1 MCQSGIKC
9 HCKQSSGS
17 DVHAHCSQQK
27 WCKEREEY
35 ISGGKN
41 TQEQGQLSPTVLDV
55 VAAVIYVASSYGC
68 IMKAA
73 ARTEVGHH
81 KIKMFENTWSKH
93 WNMFSFV
100 QLCEHIQYP
109 SARLHFYKIRLG
121 IVKHGSLGKLSTV
134 QMKPLL
140 SVKRSGH
147 NDERTYSL

>member
-81 KIKMFENTWSKH
+81 KIKMFENTWSKTLEYA
-93 WNMFSFV
+93 SFWLIV
-100 QLCEHIQYP
+100 HCIFHIHPQDYIFTRSDRGLSSMVPWANCQL
-109 SARLHFYKIRLG
+109 FK
-121 IVKHGSLGKLSTV
+121 
-134 QMKPLL
+134 
-140 SVKRSGH
+140 
-147 NDERTYSL
+147 

>member
-27 WCKEREEY
+27 WCKEREGY

-55 VAAVIYVASSYGC
+55 VAAVIYVARIFSYGC
-68 IMKAA
+68 IMDTA

-81 KIKMFENTWSKH
+81 KSKMFENTWSKYQ
-93 WNMFSFV
+93 NMLSAAM
-100 QLCEHIQYP
+100 HI
-109 SARLHFYKIRLG
+109 F
-121 IVKHGSLGKLSTV
+121 
-134 QMKPLL
+134 
-140 SVKRSGH
+140 
-147 NDERTYSL
+147 TYSISIRKITFLQDQTGDCQAWFLGQIVNCSDETFPICEKEWTQ

>member
-27 WCKEREEY
+27 WCKEREKY

-55 VAAVIYVASSYGC
+55 VAAVIYVARIFSYGC
-68 IMKAA
+68 IMDAA
-73 ARTEVGHH
+73 ARTDVGYH

-93 WNMFSFV
+93 WNMFSFIIYSNIFNIHPQDYIFTRSDRGLSSMV
-100 QLCEHIQYP
+100 PWANCQL
-109 SARLHFYKIRLG
+109 FK
-121 IVKHGSLGKLSTV
+121 
-134 QMKPLL
+134 
-140 SVKRSGH
+140 
-147 NDERTYSL
+147 